1 MTIDMTTERILG
13 ALLVSAG
20 ADLATGRTID
30 GVRKLRRAAIL
41 APRSIAP
48 MRELARWCF
57 DRAQDARCPRP
68 EPVGPS
74 AWRRSVSVVICSP
87 DAPRSAPAVAHW
99 HSMLEGLPHEVV
111 PVIGPRSLAAGLN
124 DGLAAATG
132 DAVILSHDDVR
143 LLSRGAALRLLGDLE
158 QADIVGVAGTDR
170 LCSPSWVSSGW
181 PHLFGQVIH
190 AMTGGYSV
198 SVYRPSRAM
207 APGMVALDGL
217 LIAARRD
224 VARAIGFDATRFD
237 GFHLYDLDF
246 TWRAARAGF
255 SLAVAGD
262 VPVLH
267 ASTGN
272 YGADWSRYAD
282 RFLDLHGD
290 SLSAP
295 IQRTDTYVQAD
306 FENLDHATR
315 FCRALSRL
323 YPAPQRQGGRDH
335 LAAGGH
341 GGNLHASEVS
351 DVPEK
356 QVQP

>member
-1 MTIDMTTERILG
+1 MTTDLTTDRILG

-30 GVRKLRRAAIL
+30 GVRKLRRAAML

-57 DRAQDARCPRP
+57 EQAQDVPRP
-68 EPVGPS
+68 RLEPFGPS
-74 AWRRSVSVVICSP
+74 AGKRSVSVVICSP
-87 DAPRSAPAVAHW
+87 DAPRSAAAVAHW
-99 HSMLEGLPHEVV
+99 HTMLDGLPHEVV
-111 PVIGPRSLAAGLN
+111 PVIGPESLAAGLN
-124 DGLAAATG
+124 AGLAAAIG
-132 DAVILSHDDVR
+132 DAVIFSHDDVR
-143 LLSRGAALRLLGDLE
+143 LLSRGAARRLLGDLDH
-158 QADIVGVAGTDR
+158 ADIVGLAGTDR

-190 AMTGGYSV
+190 AVPGGYSV
-198 SVYRPSRAM
+198 SVYRPLRAM

-224 VARAIGFDATRFD
+224 VARAIGFDSRRFD

-246 TWRAARAGF
+246 TWRATRAGF
-255 SLAVAGD
+255 CLAVAGD

-272 YGADWSRYAD
+272 YGTDWSRYAD

-290 SLSAP
+290 SLSDP
-295 IQRTDTYVQAD
+295 MQRIDTYVQAD

-315 FCRALSRL
+315 FCRALARL
-323 YPAPQRQGGRDH
+323 YPAPQRQGGQDH

-341 GGNLHASEVS
+341 GGTLHPSEVS